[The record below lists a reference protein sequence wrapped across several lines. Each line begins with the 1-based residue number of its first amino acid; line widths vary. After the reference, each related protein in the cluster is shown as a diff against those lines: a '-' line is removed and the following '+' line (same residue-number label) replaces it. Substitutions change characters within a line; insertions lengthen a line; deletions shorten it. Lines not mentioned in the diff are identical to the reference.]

1 MNYTGFN
8 MNSVK
13 NANRAAVL
21 YLLNS
26 GEVLSRKDI
35 AERLKLTPA
44 AVSKICAELISE
56 GAIAECGRSESTAGA
71 GRKKLMLSLNSKEI
85 FSLALSIERSGF
97 YSALC
102 SLDGEEIYGERCL
115 FTNISNARECLSQ
128 IGKKCRE
135 IIKKNGVDR
144 SKIIGAGVGLV
155 GGVDVQNGT
164 TAGNYGIWKAG
175 IPVRDILEN
184 ELSLPVCVEN
194 NVKAFAIASLLFDR
208 GCLRDN
214 LLFVKWG
221 PGVGSAIVVGGTVL
235 GRSDSDSSELGHYT
249 AVTDGKKCRCGRIG
263 CLETEISSEAIIE
276 RVKMVFSPDK
286 TPKLFEMAGGEKK
299 NIDISAFLAAKEDH
313 EVKKELFRSVQ
324 LLALAVSNAATVL
337 APDRVI
343 VFGYMFEKETFEF
356 FKRAYAEERCG
367 FSKGGVHLSPLDKK
381 HRYIGPAAVAAK
393 YFFFEKKE

>member
-1 MNYTGFN
+1 MNYMGFN

-71 GRKKLMLSLNSKEI
+71 GRKKVMLSLNSKEI

-102 SLDGEEIYGERCL
+102 SLDGEEIFGERCL

-128 IGKKCRE
+128 VGRKCRE
-135 IIKKNGVDR
+135 IIKKSRVDR

-175 IPVRDILEN
+175 VAVRDILEN

-208 GCLRDN
+208 GCLRGN

-263 CLETEISSEAIIE
+263 CLETEISSDAIIE
-276 RVKMVFSPDK
+276 RVKTVFSPDK
-286 TPKLFEMAGGEKK
+286 TPKLFEVTEGEKK
-299 NIDISAFLAAKEDH
+299 NIDISAVLAAKEDP
-313 EVKKELFRSVQ
+313 EVKKELFRSVR

-356 FKRAYAEERCG
+356 FKRAYTEERRG

-381 HRYIGPAAVAAK
+381 HGYIGPAAVAAK
-393 YFFFEKKE
+393 SFFFEKKE